1 MTRWTSLTRDCREG
15 RIGLFPTDTGGAA
28 LMFFKL
34 QIRPKIQVG
43 TGKDIGKSEIYIGE
57 ARFCASKWP
66 DDQDSSRN

>member
-1 MTRWTSLTRDCREG
+1 M
-15 RIGLFPTDTGGAA
+15 GLFPTDTGGGA

-43 TGKDIGKSEIYIGE
+43 TGKDIVKSEIHISE

-66 DDQDSSRN
+66 DDQDFSRK